1 MKIVELIRLE
11 ESAQGTIGILKIQKQ
26 VFCFTLEPPDRLN
39 ELNRSSIHPKQYTCS
54 PYLSEKHGQTFQV
67 MDVPGRTGILF
78 HAGNKV
84 KETEGCILVGSHQDK
99 LKGDRAVL
107 NSGTTF
113 KRFTETVG
121 VGEAFHLTISEC
133 Y

>member
-1 MKIVELIRLE
+1 MKIVELLRLE
-11 ESAQGTIGILKIQKQ
+11 ESDQGTIGILKIQKE

-39 ELNRSSIHPKQYTCS
+39 ELNRSSIHPKQYTCR
-54 PYLSEKHGQTFQV
+54 PYLSAKHGQTFQV

-84 KETEGCILVGSHQDK
+84 QDTEGCILVGSHPDK

-107 NSGTTF
+107 NSGATL
-113 KRFTETVG
+113 KRFAEAVG